1 MTTIARHRESGSH
14 YLVLGGGYGAH
25 ATTTTGWFGFENLKA
40 DQMPMVL
47 VANEV
52 GDIGWLKS
60 NDIELVS
67 IDGISPARALQPQ
80 DQPPGQ

>member
-14 YLVLGGGYGAH
+14 YLVLGGGYGAQ

-47 VANEV
+47 VANQA
-52 GDIGWLKS
+52 GDIGWLQS
-60 NDIELVS
+60 SVLELVS
-67 IDGISPARALQPQ
+67 IDGVSPARALQPQ
-80 DQPPGQ
+80 DRPRSD